1 MEFFIFLI
9 KDRVDTW
16 FKLRNTCFDIII
28 NYHLSQKLKQIGDGE
43 FNHLIIV
50 LTTKKSKTKGYNL
63 QAMDLYIELP
73 TNEEY

>member
-16 FKLRNTCFDIII
+16 FKLRTTCFDIII